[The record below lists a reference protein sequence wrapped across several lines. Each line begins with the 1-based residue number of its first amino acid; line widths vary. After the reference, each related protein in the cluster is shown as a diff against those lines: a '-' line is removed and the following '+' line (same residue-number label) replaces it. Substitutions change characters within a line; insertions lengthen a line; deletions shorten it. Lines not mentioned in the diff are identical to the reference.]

1 MSTAAPAFAFDF
13 FISRRGTVA
22 AEAQEVADILQSEG
36 YRVLVQDYDAA
47 LGESFS
53 LFIHDALT
61 KARHLLVLHSADY
74 DSTHWTR
81 QEFANFLAA
90 PDARA
95 AERRI
100 CVLRCDAA
108 DPRGL
113 LSGVVYG
120 DLHGVTDPAERRRIV
135 LAVARGEAPALR
147 PSPHMI
153 GGSVPLDNRLFTGR
167 DDLLAAM
174 DAALATEDDA
184 GAMRGGADQ
193 DLTPYRMLHIICNAP
208 LGLRHLR
215 PCGRLEEHAGSQLC
229 TARSRRRSDHP
240 AIGHTGPV
248 PGI

>member
-1 MSTAAPAFAFDF
+1 M
-13 FISRRGTVA
+13 
-22 AEAQEVADILQSEG
+22 
-36 YRVLVQDYDAA
+36 QDYDAA
-47 LGESFS
+47 LGESFP

-100 CVLRCDAA
+100 GVLCCDAA

-120 DLHGVTDPAERRRIV
+120 DLHGVTDPAECRRIV
-135 LAVARGEAPALR
+135 LAVARGEAPAAR
-147 PSPHMI
+147 PSPRI
-153 GGSVPLDNRLFTGR
+153 FGGSMPLENRLFAGR

-174 DAALATEDDA
+174 HAALPAEDDTVALLQRRANRQDEA
-184 GAMRGGADQ
+184 GHAALVANSAVSPTTRG
-193 DLTPYRMLHIICNAP
+193 
-208 LGLRHLR
+208 
-215 PCGRLEEHAGSQLC
+215 
-229 TARSRRRSDHP
+229 RSRQ
-240 AIGHTGPV
+240 
-248 PGI
+248 

>member
-1 MSTAAPAFAFDF
+1 MSTTALAFAFDF

-47 LGESFS
+47 LGESFP

-74 DSTHWTR
+74 DSTRWTR

-95 AERRI
+95 AERRL

-135 LAVARGEAPALR
+135 LAVARGEAPAAR
-147 PSPHMI
+147 SAPANPSSLSLVSGSTI
-153 GGSVPLDNRLFTGR
+153 GQRLDPGVSLDVPTEEFILCRRKTN
-167 DDLLAAM
+167 LASRV
-174 DAALATEDDA
+174 LAPQHWTSLTAKKTPMSPTPSELTA
-184 GAMRGGADQ
+184 VSRIRSAMRSWSAANGEVER
-193 DLTPYRMLHIICNAP
+193 PICSPKSAT
-208 LGLRHLR
+208 H
-215 PCGRLEEHAGSQLC
+215 
-229 TARSRRRSDHP
+229 
-240 AIGHTGPV
+240 
-248 PGI
+248 

>member
-1 MSTAAPAFAFDF
+1 MSTTAPAFAYDF

-22 AEAQEVADILQSEG
+22 SEAQEVADILQSEG

-47 LGESFS
+47 LGESFP

-100 CVLRCDAA
+100 GVLCCDAA

-120 DLHGVTDPAERRRIV
+120 DLHGVTDPAECRRIV
-135 LAVARGEAPALR
+135 LAVARGEAPAAR
-147 PSPHMI
+147 PSPRI
-153 GGSVPLDNRLFTGR
+153 FGGSMPLENRLFAGR

-174 DAALATEDDA
+174 HAALPAEDDTVALLQRRANRQDEA
-184 GAMRGGADQ
+184 GHAALVANSAVSPTTRG
-193 DLTPYRMLHIICNAP
+193 
-208 LGLRHLR
+208 
-215 PCGRLEEHAGSQLC
+215 
-229 TARSRRRSDHP
+229 RSRQ
-240 AIGHTGPV
+240 
-248 PGI
+248 